1 MDDLSTDSPA
11 PLDPR
16 STLEPSASPSLPLPV
31 LSPASSAYFRG
42 WETIGVQRNFYDE
55 QDFLYPSYNLT
66 SNKLQNRGEDEVVI
80 FDFSL
85 NQGDLSRVNG
95 NPSAEDGGPSSGRF
109 SEEDGI
115 FFRVPK
121 DDLIE
126 SEQFNQIINSTKE
139 SRPILSRGP
148 RLGIV

>member
-1 MDDLSTDSPA
+1 M
-11 PLDPR
+11 
-16 STLEPSASPSLPLPV
+16 
-31 LSPASSAYFRG
+31 LSPASSAHFRG
-42 WETIGVQRNFYDE
+42 WETISAQRNFYDE
-55 QDFLYPSYNLT
+55 QDFLDPSHNLT

-109 SEEDGI
+109 GEEDDI
-115 FFRVPK
+115 FFRVSK

-139 SRPILSRGP
+139 SRPILSHGP
-148 RLGIV
+148 RLGIM